1 MLKQKLKGMKGNKG
15 GGEERQHKK
24 KEEKKGGKEKKG
36 KKEEYTKLSQLDR
49 KLKHLNY

>member
-49 KLKHLNY
+49 KLKRLNY